1 MSLVPRKEGIYLPFV
16 RDRAEERRTELARDT
31 AEIAAQIE
39 EQLRAP
45 PLALLAAQPLRDA
58 PCALCA
64 LRPRPSQPAG
74 LLGLKAWKRPSSAGP
89 SFF

>member
-1 MSLVPRKEGIYLPFV
+1 VSLVPRKEGIYLPFV

-31 AEIAAQIE
+31 AETAAQIG

-45 PLALLAAQPLRDA
+45 PLALSTAQPLRDA

-64 LRPRPSQPAG
+64 MHSAPSSQPAG
-74 LLGLKAWKRPSSAGP
+74 WVARP
-89 SFF
+89 